1 MHDAMM
7 QTKRLP
13 RKLFGVFLGCCAFLL
28 FSLFAAS
35 PGANAATTIAHHT
48 ATPAIQGD
56 LAAHDPTLIK
66 EGNTYYV
73 FSTGGG
79 IQIRTSP
86 DLVTWTYAGT
96 VFSSIPSWVT
106 SAVGSIT
113 DLWAPDIHYVN
124 GTYYLYYAGS
134 TFGSNNSVIGLATN
148 VTLNPANPRYHWV
161 DRGLVLRSTTS
172 DNYNAIDPNLSFD
185 GNNVPWLAFGSFWS
199 GLKLRR
205 LDAKTFKPSS
215 SDTTIYSLAERASP
229 DAIEASYIFH
239 HGSYYYLFASVDYCC
254 QGANS
259 TYKIAVGRAS
269 NITGPYV
276 DESGTPML
284 QGGYTILLQSSGNM
298 RGPGGQSLYQDGG
311 RTLLIH
317 HYYDASANGAVKIYI
332 RQVIWGSNGWPT
344 LSAPIS

>member
-1 MHDAMM
+1 MM
-7 QTKRLP
+7 PMKQPPPRLFSV
-13 RKLFGVFLGCCAFLL
+13 LLSCSALL
-28 FSLFAAS
+28 FLSAISLLLPARARAAS
-35 PGANAATTIAHHT
+35 SNTLQHQVPT
-48 ATPAIQGD
+48 IQGD
-56 LAAHDPTLIK
+56 LAAHDPALIK
-66 EGNTYYV
+66 EGSTYYV

-79 IQIRTSP
+79 IQIRTST
-86 DLVTWTYAGT
+86 DLVTWKYAGT

-106 SAVGSIT
+106 SYVGSIT

-148 VTLNPANPRYHWV
+148 VTLNPSDSRYHWV
-161 DRGLVLRSTTS
+161 DKGLVLRSTTS
-172 DNYNAIDPNLSFD
+172 NNYNAIDPNLSFD

-205 LDAKTFKPSS
+205 LDSSTFKPSS
-215 SDTTIYSLAERASP
+215 SDTTIYSLAQRASP
-229 DAIEASYIFH
+229 DAIEASFIFH
-239 HGSYYYLFASVDYCC
+239 HGSYYYLFASIDNCC

-259 TYKIAVGRAS
+259 TYKTVVGRS
-269 NITGPYV
+269 TSITGPYV
-276 DESGTPML
+276 DESGGRMD

-298 RGPGGQSLYQDGG
+298 RGPGGESLYQDGS

-332 RQVIWGSNGWPT
+332 RQVNWSSNGWLT
-344 LSAPIS
+344 LSNPIS